1 MKLIFYYKFRFY
13 TSKLNEICLHCHWL
27 YFSSI
32 IMSFGQGD
40 QNHHLLLV
48 DSLHNKHHAYC
59 QPSKHQDSSVSLS
72 SSDHLFISPTLH
84 LFFYSPL
91 PSFISSSL
99 HLFTSS
105 SLCLFI
111 SLSLH
116 LFHLFTSPSLHLF
129 FSSSLHLF
137 IFLTQKQYKA
147 WDKARIKQI
156 YERFS
161 SLYLLEKNIKNPTYT
176 ICPLL

>member
-1 MKLIFYYKFRFY
+1 MTKIIIYY
-13 TSKLNEICLHCHWL
+13 L
-27 YFSSI
+27 SI
-32 IMSFGQGD
+32 LFIINIMLTVNPLSIKI
-40 QNHHLLLV
+40 LLFL
-48 DSLHNKHHAYC
+48 SLH
-59 QPSKHQDSSVSLS
+59 QITS
-72 SSDHLFISPTLH
+72 SSLQLFISSFIH
-84 LFFYSPL
+84 LFLPL
-91 PSFISSSL
+91 SLRPFI
-99 HLFTSS
+99 SS